1 MYQLKNLYSSLL
13 LSTAVRR
20 HPPKSANHPGKK
32 VSKKMAKIL
41 KRHIRNLL
49 FRFISRNVRI
59 VVHKVIS
66 TFNGRLTSS
75 YFVYRQNQLLIISL
89 GVRKSSFLKVATPS
103 VSITAKHDKQFCTCQ
118 VVFARNITYL
128 CLGLF
133 QYLREK

>member
-1 MYQLKNLYSSLL
+1 
-13 LSTAVRR
+13 
-20 HPPKSANHPGKK
+20 
-32 VSKKMAKIL
+32 MAKIL

-89 GVRKSSFLKVATPS
+89 GVRKSSFLKVTTPS

-133 QYLREK
+133 QYLREKQLLVEKISIIWQNLSVGFTINKNRNYNVPFQL

>member
-1 MYQLKNLYSSLL
+1 
-13 LSTAVRR
+13 
-20 HPPKSANHPGKK
+20 
-32 VSKKMAKIL
+32 MAKIL

-133 QYLREK
+133 QYLREKQLLVEKISIIWQNLSVGFTINKNRNYNVPFQL